1 VLSYVLG
8 VEEAKPR
15 DIEPEQLQRQIA
27 LAGRTLIERRLQQ
40 EPLLIVI
47 EDLHWADA
55 ASIDLLRHVVDHL
68 ADRPLMF
75 LLTHR
80 PEARPPQGTRAAH
93 SVIRLGPLSLRDTH
107 ALVSELCGLV
117 EGDPLGQLSDL
128 VANRAGGN
136 PLFVEEIVRSLIG
149 KGVLVRAGDHWATPA
164 SCQEVDVPSTLQ
176 GLLLSRIDQLPAERR
191 RLLQE
196 AAVLGAAF
204 DEALL
209 REVVADAPAAGALEY
224 LVEAELLQPA
234 GAAREGARATGSPT
248 RSCTRWCIRTS
259 CSRAAPSCTSGW
271 RGRWSAPPGAH
282 PERPERP
289 RGARAPLE
297 PQRGQAPG
305 AAICWPRATGPAA
318 STRTRTPSATTS
330 APSAPWP
337 TVTGA
342 TSWRGPRASGW
353 GICWGSPAP
362 GGGARSLRGG
372 ARGHRGGR
380 RSRGDGAAAPEDRGL
395 HWEGGDRERAG
406 ACFAAGLECLG
417 TEGDP
422 IERAHLFQEM
432 GRLGLPRRRQCA
444 AIAWAE
450 RALAGPRARRRPGR
464 PARVREAAAVRVHA
478 YNTLGRRA
486 RAHGRPP
493 RRWSRSS
500 AAWRWPR
507 RAISCRR
514 PAAATT
520 NLSVLYSSLDPP
532 RASRPATAGS
542 RSAKKV
548 GDLGFQSRLYAN
560 LAVAYCALTDR
571 CEAEGIEAA
580 NAAIALDRRLG
591 LLDHLAVPLIVLG
604 QIHQCH
610 GDHALAFASY
620 EEALAAGRASRGAP
634 APFPCYDGLAT
645 LHLDAGDQA
654 QAENFLAKAQA
665 VCERA
670 GLEPDALM
678 VLPFLC

>member
-1 VLSYVLG
+1 DSLEVARAKLIAGLRVLGARDEEAEAIAPVLSYVLG

-55 ASIDLLRHVVDHL
+55 ASVDLLRHVVDHL

-149 KGVLVRAGDHWATPA
+149 KGVLVREGDHWATPA

-209 REVVADAPAAGALEY
+209 REVVAAPPAAGALEY
-224 LVEAELLQPA
+224 LVEVELLQPA
-234 GAAREGARATGSPT
+234 GAAREGARYRFTHALVHEVVYQNLLLA
-248 RSCTRWCIRTS
+248 RRTELHERVARALE
-259 CSRAAPSCTSGW
+259 RAA
-271 RGRWSAPPGAH
+271 GAH
-282 PERPERP
+282 PERLSDLEALGHHWSLSADKP
-289 RGARAPLE
+289 RGARYLLAAGDWARSVYANDDAIRHYERALRTLAECELCEIETRAARERLGDLLGLIGRRAEALGHYESVRRELE
-297 PQRGQAPG
+297 VCEDR
-305 AAICWPRATGPAA
+305 AA
-318 STRTRTPSATTS
+318 
-330 APSAPWP
+330 
-337 TVTGA
+337 
-342 TSWRGPRASGW
+342 
-353 GICWGSPAP
+353 
-362 GGGARSLRGG
+362 GARL
-372 ARGHRGGR
+372 HRKIG
-380 RSRGDGAAAPEDRGL
+380 GL
-395 HWEGGDRERAG
+395 HWEAGDRERAG
-406 ACFAAGLECLG
+406 ACFTAGLERLG
-417 TEGDP
+417 SDGDP
-422 IERAHLFQEM
+422 LERAHLFQEM
-432 GRLGLPRRRQCA
+432 GRLAFRAGDNAA

-450 RALAGPRARRRPGR
+450 RALAGAAGEAEASAD

-478 YNTLGRRA
+478 YNTLGVALA
-486 RAHGRPP
+486 RTGRPAEAVEQIE
-493 RRWSRSS
+493 RSV
-500 AAWRWPR
+500 ALAEARDLLQE
-507 RAISCRR
+507 ACRGC
-514 PAAATT
+514 T

-532 RASRPATAGS
+532 RSIETCHRVLEM
-542 RSAKKV
+542 AKKV

-560 LAVAYCALTDR
+560 LAVAYCALTD
-571 CEAEGIEAA
+571 
-580 NAAIALDRRLG
+580 
-591 LLDHLAVPLIVLG
+591 
-604 QIHQCH
+604 
-610 GDHALAFASY
+610 
-620 EEALAAGRASRGAP
+620 
-634 APFPCYDGLAT
+634 
-645 LHLDAGDQA
+645 
-654 QAENFLAKAQA
+654 
-665 VCERA
+665 
-670 GLEPDALM
+670 
-678 VLPFLC
+678 